1 MKNYRNDNIYIWNPR
16 TALLRL
22 LYSAGYVLTIAA
34 LLYSC
39 DNFVDVDFP
48 KNQLDSDRVFEEKGT
63 ANAAMTD
70 IYSKIRDNGLL
81 TGSPQGISMALGLY
95 TDELDYYGSS
105 VNGLQAFF
113 NNTLIAP
120 NIDVATYW
128 NDSYNQ
134 IYAANM
140 VIEGTE
146 RSVKLPQADKEQL
159 KGEAL
164 FVRAFVHTYLAG
176 VFGNVP
182 YVKATDPE
190 VTLHVSRLPVTEVYN
205 QAMADLNQA
214 IVLLPENY
222 VDDQRVR
229 PNRYAAHALLA
240 RVALYAGQWD
250 IASNEASAVLNN
262 TELYPYVNDPDLIFK
277 KESTSTVWQL
287 APNDA
292 GRNSLQGSAFIF
304 TSKPPPLAALS
315 PELMAAFEP
324 GDLRKTKWTKAVSN
338 ATDTWY
344 HAYKYQKRNNTG
356 TTVEM
361 SIVLRL
367 GELYLIRA
375 EARAR
380 AGELIGAK
388 DDLNMIRATAGLP
401 ETTALTQ
408 DELLA
413 AILHERQVELFTEYG
428 HRFFDLKRF
437 GVINPVLSAVKNG
450 WDDYDILLPIPQAEL
465 NLNPNLNP
473 QNPGY

>member
-1 MKNYRNDNIYIWNPR
+1 MKNYQNHNIYLWNPR
-16 TALLRL
+16 RALFRL
-22 LYSAGYVLTIAA
+22 LYSAGYALAIAA

-95 TDELDYYGSS
+95 ADELDYYGSS
-105 VNGLQAFF
+105 VNGLQAFY

-134 IYAANM
+134 IYSANM
-140 VIEGTE
+140 VIEGVE
-146 RSVKLPQADKEQL
+146 RSVKLPQADKDQL

-164 FVRAFVHTYLAG
+164 FVRALVHFYIAG
-176 VFGNVP
+176 VYGDVP
-182 YVKATDPE
+182 YVKSTNPD
-190 VTLHVSRLPVTEVYN
+190 VTLHVSRMPVTEVYN
-205 QAMADLNQA
+205 LAMADLNQA
-214 IVLLPENY
+214 IELLPENY
-222 VDDQRVR
+222 IDDQRVR
-229 PNRYAAHALLA
+229 PNKYAAHALLA

-262 TELYPYVNDPDLIFK
+262 TELYTYVSDPDLTFK

-287 APNDA
+287 SPNNA
-292 GRNSLQGSAFIF
+292 GGNTLQGSSFIF

-315 PELMAAFEP
+315 GELMAAFEP
-324 GDLRKTKWTKAVSN
+324 GDLRKTKWTKAVTN
-338 ATDTWY
+338 GTDTWY
-344 HAYKYQKRNNTG
+344 HAYKYQQRSNTG

-361 SIVLRL
+361 SIALRL

-375 EARAR
+375 EGRAR

-388 DDLNMIRATAGLP
+388 EDLNVIRTTAGLP
-401 ETTALTQ
+401 ETTALSQ
-408 DELLA
+408 DEILS

-428 HRFFDLKRF
+428 HRFFDLKRYS
-437 GVINPVLSAVKNG
+437 VIDPILSAVKIG
-450 WDDYDILLPIPQAEL
+450 WDANDALFPIPQAEL

-473 QNPGY
+473 QNAGY